1 MLNKELL
8 MIQSQSQSYS
18 SVYVTLRFFGG
29 RGSGTYFYWTSPD
42 GTLESATVF
51 DERVEVV
58 RTLTCKPNT
67 KVMITTENYSGT
79 TQLQPPQDIKVVE
92 APTDFQLTFTA
103 FRDVEVSF

>member
-8 MIQSQSQSYS
+8 MLETGLHP
-18 SVYVTLRFFGG
+18 VYVTLKFFGG
-29 RGSGTYFYWTSPD
+29 RNSGSYFKWTSPD
-42 GTLESATVF
+42 GTSKTDTVF

-67 KVMITTENYSGT
+67 KVNITTEDYSGDYT
-79 TQLQPPQDIKVVE
+79 ATPPQDITVVE
-92 APTDFQLTFTA
+92 TPTDYVLIFTA